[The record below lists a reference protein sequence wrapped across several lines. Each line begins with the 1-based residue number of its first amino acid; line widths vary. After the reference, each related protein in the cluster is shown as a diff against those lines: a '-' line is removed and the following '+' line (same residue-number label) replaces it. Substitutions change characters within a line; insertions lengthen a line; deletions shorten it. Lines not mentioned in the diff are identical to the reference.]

1 MNDYTGK
8 PTQIEQAQPAPDVAS
23 PEPVVPS
30 PQGLDRRD
38 FLRRGLGV
46 GITLAATAA
55 LGYGLHDA
63 LGPGAAPRAHA
74 PVKLPDFSLP
84 AQAGR
89 MAIVQGAD
97 RVAALQA
104 GLKTLGGLEGFVSK
118 GDRVLIK
125 VNAGFATPP
134 SLGATTNPE
143 ILAELTRLCLAAGA
157 EAVVVTDNPI
167 NDAVSCFQLTGL
179 GEAAVG
185 AGAKL
190 MLPEERFF
198 RPTTVE
204 GGRLIVDWP
213 LLAAPFAGV
222 NKVIGLSPVKD
233 HHRSGA
239 SMSMK
244 NWYGLLGGRRN
255 VFHQDIHTVI
265 KELAMLVRPTLV
277 VLDGV
282 LSMQSN
288 GPTGGSLEDLKAT
301 NTLIVSTDQVAADAC
316 GATLLGKT
324 AADLPFIGQAAAA
337 GLGQADFMK
346 LAPARVSL

>member
-1 MNDYTGK
+1 MSDE
-8 PTQIEQAQPAPDVAS
+8 PESRQPATA
-23 PEPVVPS
+23 PEAAE
-30 PQGLDRRD
+30 PQPATKGLDRRD
-38 FLRRGLGV
+38 FLRRSLGAGL
-46 GITLAATAA
+46 TLAASAA
-55 LGYGLHDA
+55 LGLGLHDPA
-63 LGPGAAPRAHA
+63 GPGAAPRAHA
-74 PVKLPDFSLP
+74 PVKLPDFSLT

-97 RVAALQA
+97 RAAALKA
-104 GLKTLGGLEGFVSK
+104 GLKALDGLETFIAR

-125 VNAGFATPP
+125 VNAGFATPA

-143 ILAELTRLCLAAGA
+143 LLGELIGLCRAAGA
-157 EAVVVTDNPI
+157 AAVAVADNPI
-167 NDAVSCFQLTGL
+167 NDARSCFQLTGL
-179 GEAAVG
+179 GEAAYA

-190 MLPEERFF
+190 WLPEERFF
-198 RPTTVE
+198 RPTSVE
-204 GGRLIVDWP
+204 GGRLIVNWP
-213 LLAAPFAGV
+213 ILYAPFEGV

-265 KELAMLVRPTLV
+265 KELAMMVRPTLV
-277 VLDGV
+277 ILDGV

-288 GPTGGSLEDLKAT
+288 GPTGGSLDDLKAT

-316 GATLLGKT
+316 GAVLLGKT
-324 AADLPFIGQAAAA
+324 AHDLPFIGQAAAA
-337 GLGQADFMK
+337 GLGQADFEK
-346 LAPARVSL
+346 LSPKRVSV